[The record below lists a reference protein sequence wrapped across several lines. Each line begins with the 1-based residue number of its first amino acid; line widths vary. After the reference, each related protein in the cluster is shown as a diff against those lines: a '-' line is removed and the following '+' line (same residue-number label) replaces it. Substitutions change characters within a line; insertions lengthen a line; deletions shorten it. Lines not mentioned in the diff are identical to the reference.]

1 MPALIDRLLAEYVM
15 TGRLPAISGGDND
28 PPAPD
33 PTPDPPKPQP
43 HEKPA
48 GITDEIQE
56 WVKSVVAKERDKA
69 IKAEQDR
76 IAADKEREAQ
86 ERQRKADEEKGEFAK
101 VRQSIERERDQFKT
115 EAERIKGEY
124 EAVAGLFDKQ
134 YQAALKDIPDDLKPF
149 QPADDAGVLE
159 RVAFLDKLQTALKK
173 RGTTTTTH
181 GNGPNPKPG
190 GKATTPQE
198 LRDEARR
205 DPAYRVF

>member
-1 MPALIDRLLAEYVM
+1 MPASTLIDRLLAEYAT

-28 PPAPD
+28 PPAD
-33 PTPDPPKPQP
+33 PPADPPKPQP

-101 VRQSIERERDQFKT
+101 VRQSIESERDQFKT

-124 EAVAGLFDKQ
+124 EAIEGLFVKQ
-134 YQAALKDIPDDLKPF
+134 YEAALKDVPKDLKVF
-149 QPADDAGVLE
+149 QPADDASVLE
-159 RVAFLDKLQTALKK
+159 RVAFLDKLRTALAE
-173 RGTTTTTH
+173 RPTETSP
-181 GNGPNPKPG
+181 GNRPNPRPG
-190 GKATTPQE
+190 GDGFKIESP
-198 LRDEARR
+198 LSRR
-205 DPAYRVF
+205 QIASA